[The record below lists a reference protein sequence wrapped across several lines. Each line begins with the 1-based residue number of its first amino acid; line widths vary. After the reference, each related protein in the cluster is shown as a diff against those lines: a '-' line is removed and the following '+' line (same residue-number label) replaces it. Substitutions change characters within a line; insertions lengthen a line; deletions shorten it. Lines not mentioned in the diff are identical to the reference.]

1 MIDERWVN
9 VSKVPL
15 DKLKT
20 IGFGALK
27 GKSDINPQW
36 RIKAMTETYGL
47 CGIGWYHELAKNW
60 TETAPNGAVMAF
72 CLVNVYIK
80 DNGEWSKPI
89 CGMGGNEIV
98 SIAKGEL
105 KQSDEGWKMAYTDA
119 LGTALKS
126 IGVASEIYEGNFDG
140 SKYQKENTPAT
151 ADKKEQTPET
161 KKQTTELKGIELLK
175 KILSAQP
182 FNVKNNDHINNFIED
197 KDITDRIADMLIKSN
212 EIGTVW
218 NDYLLARMRSAII
231 EKINNNCDWLEK
243 YNSVVIETMDQA
255 KAFFKTIPEN
265 LPDLPF

>member
-1 MIDERWVN
+1 MIDKRWTQ
-9 VSKVPL
+9 VSRVPV

-47 CGIGWYHELAKNW
+47 CGIGWYHELNKNW
-60 TETAPNGAVMAF
+60 TETAPNGSVMAF

-140 SKYQKENTPAT
+140 SKYQKTDQPAT
-151 ADKKEQTPET
+151 TDKLEPPKKEPEKPKEKT
-161 KKQTTELKGIELLK
+161 FNEKCAELPTI
-175 KILSAQP
+175 
-182 FNVKNNDHINNFIED
+182 
-197 KDITDRIADMLIKSN
+197 
-212 EIGTVW
+212 
-218 NDYLLARMRSAII
+218 
-231 EKINNNCDWLEK
+231 
-243 YNSVVIETMDQA
+243 A
-255 KAFFKTIPEN
+255 KAHGIDDFGDFATFTGISKGMETRQNNLNMYVSEPVIFLEEINRYLKEIEAGLTGNKDPDTIP
-265 LPDLPF
+265 F